1 KIQLTTAHSTKL
13 TRNEWLAYCERA
25 DIILNVGKNDFDK
38 DFFDRCPNLKAI
50 CLFSVGYDHVDIDEA
65 SKRNIPVSNTPDV
78 LTNATS
84 DTAFL
89 LMLMVSRL
97 AAFNLEKVKSGVRR
111 AHDDPQANLG
121 QELYGKTL
129 GIFGL

>member
-1 KIQLTTAHSTKL
+1 MLVT
-13 TRNEWLAYCERA
+13 
-25 DIILNVGKNDFDK
+25 
-38 DFFDRCPNLKAI
+38 
-50 CLFSVGYDHVDIDEA
+50 
-65 SKRNIPVSNTPDV
+65 NTPDV

-97 AAFNLEKVKSGVRR
+97 AAYNLQKVKSGIPS
-111 AHDDPQANLG
+111 AENDPLANLG

-129 GIFGL
+129 GVFGLGRIGMELAKKCIAAFDMKLIYHKSFLRFHGGATR